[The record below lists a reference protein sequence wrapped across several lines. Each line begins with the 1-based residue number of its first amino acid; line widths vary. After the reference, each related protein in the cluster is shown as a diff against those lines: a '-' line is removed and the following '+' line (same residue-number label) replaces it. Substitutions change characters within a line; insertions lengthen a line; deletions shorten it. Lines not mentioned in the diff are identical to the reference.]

1 MRKGRARR
9 RYHYR
14 KNGYMWGR
22 IWLLSALAAAAVIY
36 GVMELRSVRGHE
48 AEGVQVSLETSGS
61 SPDAESPDTAGPA
74 PQSKKEGREDQEQT
88 KRESRSIQV
97 VDVKDVVEIE
107 VPAQWAEDLDTHAIK
122 AELTKKA
129 AEIAEKWDR
138 QPVDSQMES
147 FDKTTGSYGYS
158 EESNGRALDQD
169 QLVRDLMKAVEGP
182 LLQTQVQA
190 VFQTVAPKRT
200 RAQAKEQY
208 KVIGTFATTTT
219 NNKNRN
225 QNIRL
230 AAEAIDGMILKP
242 GQEFSFNMTTGNRT
256 SDKGYQPAGAYRNGV
271 LIEEPGGGVCQVS
284 TTLYHAIIN
293 SGFKTTERNF
303 HSFAPSY
310 IEKGQDAMVS
320 FDGYAGPDLR
330 FVNTGDASVGL
341 RASFSGNQLKL
352 SIVGLPVLENG
363 KDVSL
368 RSEKVRDVEPPEPIY
383 EENPELAY
391 GEEKVIE
398 QAQPGSVW
406 KTYRQLKENG
416 KVVEETA
423 LHTSTYKAK
432 PARIQRNS
440 AAQPGANQEQTG
452 MDQEQTGTGQE
463 QTGTGQEQTGTGQ
476 EHSDA
481 GQEHSDGNTPE
492 SVQGSVS
499 QDQGTRGQ
507 ESQDQGTAGQ
517 KVHNLQDGAGQ
528 AEHGSGGNGPGTDGP
543 AEGGPAAETPGGKN
557 QGSFAPEL
565 AAPGQ

>member
-107 VPAQWAEDLDTHAIK
+107 VPAQWAEDPDTHAIK

-284 TTLYHAIIN
+284 TTLYNAVYR
-293 SGFKTTERNF
+293 SGLGEESI
-303 HSFAPSY
+303 SFRRSHTFEPNY
-310 IEKGQDAMVS
+310 ITPGQDATVS
-320 FDGYAGPDLR
+320 WEQPDFRFKNTTSTSIGIRASYGDQKMTVSIYGIPILEDGMKLDLESKKVEDLDPPAPTYQEDQTLQPGVEVQKSAGTMGSRWETYKVIYKDGKEVSRELDHKTTYKGHAPVILRNTTGVVLAPEETTPPADTAIPTVDGMPDGYVP
-330 FVNTGDASVGL
+330 GDNAV
-341 RASFSGNQLKL
+341 
-352 SIVGLPVLENG
+352 V
-363 KDVSL
+363 
-368 RSEKVRDVEPPEPIY
+368 PPAE
-383 EENPELAY
+383 
-391 GEEKVIE
+391 
-398 QAQPGSVW
+398 
-406 KTYRQLKENG
+406 
-416 KVVEETA
+416 
-423 LHTSTYKAK
+423 ST
-432 PARIQRNS
+432 P
-440 AAQPGANQEQTG
+440 QE
-452 MDQEQTGTGQE
+452 
-463 QTGTGQEQTGTGQ
+463 
-476 EHSDA
+476 
-481 GQEHSDGNTPE
+481 
-492 SVQGSVS
+492 
-499 QDQGTRGQ
+499 
-507 ESQDQGTAGQ
+507 
-517 KVHNLQDGAGQ
+517 
-528 AEHGSGGNGPGTDGP
+528 NGPGVDPTAAPTAAPTTAPSSP
-543 AEGGPAAETPGGKN
+543 APSAPGTESSGSAGPGGDN
-557 QGSFAPEL
+557 AVIVAPLKQE
-565 AAPGQ
+565 